1 MKKYLV
7 TLSPRNKIPPKGW
20 DAALLNV
27 RMLVYAENTK
37 EARETAV
44 GMMEN
49 HALFCKVVYIRE
61 IKSEDGYHGRLIEKM
76 KGATK

>member
-7 TLSPRNKIPPKGW
+7 TLSPRHKIPQKGW

-44 GMMEN
+44 GIMEN

-61 IKSEDGYHGRLIEKM
+61 M
-76 KGATK
+76 KGETK